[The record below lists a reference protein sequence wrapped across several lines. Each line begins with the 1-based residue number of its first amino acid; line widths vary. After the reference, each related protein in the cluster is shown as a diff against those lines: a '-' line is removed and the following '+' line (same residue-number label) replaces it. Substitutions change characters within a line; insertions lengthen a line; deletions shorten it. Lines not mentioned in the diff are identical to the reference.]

1 MESTVAKLKET
12 GEALVKEYVTT
23 HNPRIKGKIVEHF
36 APLIK
41 NIVGRFNVQYSTTLS
56 KEDLYQYG
64 ILGLL
69 KALERYKPNGVPFQA
84 FAYKRIYGE
93 VVDSLRREG
102 MLGRD
107 KYEKVRNL
115 EKTIQSLTASL
126 GREPSVEEVCKAMGI
141 SEKNYYDLLNTSLL
155 VYTTSL
161 NTKISDD
168 EGDFIYRID
177 KLTDDTARNPE
188 EELINQDL
196 KKRLK
201 EIITN
206 ELTDRQKIILAL
218 YFYEELTLA
227 DIRKV
232 VDLTE
237 ARISQILNET
247 LLKIRVKLLK

>member
-1 MESTVAKLKET
+1 MQRTISKLKET
-12 GEALVKEYVTT
+12 GEALVKEYMASK
-23 HNPRIKGKIVEHF
+23 NPRLKGKIVEHY

-41 NIVGRFNVQYSTTLS
+41 NIVGRFNVQYSTTLTQ
-56 KEDLYQYG
+56 EDLYQYG

-69 KALERYKPNGVPFQA
+69 KALERFKSNGVPFHA

-93 VVDSLRREG
+93 VVDALRREG

-107 KYEKVRNL
+107 KYEKVKNL

-141 SEKNYYDLLNTSLL
+141 TEKYYYDLLNTSLL

-177 KLTDDTARNPE
+177 NLTDDTARNPE
-188 EELINQDL
+188 EELINVDL
-196 KKRLK
+196 KRRLK

-206 ELTDRQKIILAL
+206 ELSDRQKIILAL

-232 VDLTE
+232 VNLTE

-247 LLKIRVKLLK
+247 LIKIRIKLMQ

>member
-1 MESTVAKLKET
+1 METTVTKLKET
-12 GEALVKEYVTT
+12 GEALVNEYIATK
-23 HNPRIKGKIVEHF
+23 NPRIKGKIVEHY

-56 KEDLYQYG
+56 REDLYQYG

-69 KALERYKPNGVPFQA
+69 KALERFKPNGVPFHA

-115 EKTIQSLTASL
+115 EKTIQSLTSSL
-126 GREPSVEEVCKAMGI
+126 GREPSVQEVCKAMGI

-218 YFYEELTLA
+218 YFYEELTLS

-247 LLKIRVKLLK
+247 LLKIRVKLMR

>member
-1 MESTVAKLKET
+1 MQRVISKLKKT
-12 GEALVKEYVTT
+12 GEDLVKQYVTT
-23 HNPRIKGKIVEHF
+23 RNERIKGKIVEHY

-41 NIVGRFNVQYSTTLS
+41 NIVGRFNLQHSTTLS
-56 KEDLYQYG
+56 PEDLYQYG

-69 KALERYKPNGVPFQA
+69 KALERFKINGVPFHA

-93 VVDSLRREG
+93 VVDAMRREG
-102 MLGRD
+102 MIGRD

-115 EKTIQSLTASL
+115 EKTIKSLTASL
-126 GREPSVEEVCKAMGI
+126 GREPSIDEVCKAMDI
-141 SEKNYYDLLNTSLL
+141 TEKNYHDLLNTSLL

-161 NTKISDD
+161 NTKITDD

-177 KLTDDTARNPE
+177 TLTDESSFTPE
-188 EELINQDL
+188 EEVEQDDL
-196 KKRLK
+196 KRRLK
-201 EIITN
+201 EIIMN
-206 ELTDRQKIILAL
+206 ELSDRQKIILAL

-232 VDLTE
+232 INLTE

-247 LLKIRVKLLK
+247 LIKIRVKLMQ